1 MDVLTQILSFVQ
13 GTTGKAL
20 LLYGFGWL
28 LKINPKFADSAIPA
42 ATVALNI
49 LVTIIAV
56 AAEAQGVKT
65 ASFVVAA
72 TPPGFNVL
80 TDVILP
86 QIIADGAYNWPKKL
100 WAFLEGI
107 LSKKRR
113 G

>member
-13 GTTGKAL
+13 GTAGKAL

-28 LKINPKFADSAIPA
+28 LKINPKFADAAIPA

-49 LVTIIAV
+49 LVTVVGVAV
-56 AAEAQGVKT
+56 EAHGIKP
-65 ASFVVAA
+65 AYFVVAA

-107 LSKKRR
+107 LSKRK
-113 G
+113 

>member
-28 LKINPKFADSAIPA
+28 LKINPKFADAAIPA

-49 LVTIIAV
+49 LVTVVGVAV
-56 AAEAQGVKT
+56 EAHGIKP
-65 ASFVVAA
+65 AYFVVAA

-107 LSKKRR
+107 LSKRK
-113 G
+113 